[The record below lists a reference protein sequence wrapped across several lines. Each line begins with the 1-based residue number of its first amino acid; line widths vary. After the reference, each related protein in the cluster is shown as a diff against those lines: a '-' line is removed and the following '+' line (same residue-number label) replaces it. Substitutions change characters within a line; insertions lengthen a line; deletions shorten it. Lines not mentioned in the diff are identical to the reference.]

1 MNQEMEEAMSTIE
14 RTTIAPVG
22 TWSSDPVHSLVGFE
36 VSYLAGT
43 FRGQF
48 RDASVTLTVDDERHS
63 ILEGTAEV
71 VSVDVKDENLNA
83 HLLSPDFFDA
93 ENFPQLA
100 FKAEDITVDGDRITA
115 DGEITL
121 RGVTKPVTVTGTASA
136 PLEDPWGNLRLG
148 LTLTATVDRTD
159 FGLRWNNP
167 LPSGDAALANDVTI
181 IAELQLVKG

>member
-1 MNQEMEEAMSTIE
+1 MEDRMSTIDT
-14 RTTIAPVG
+14 TTIAPAG

-48 RDASVTLTVDDERHS
+48 RAASVTLTVGDDGQS
-63 ILEGTAEV
+63 TLEGTAEV
-71 VSVDVKDENLNA
+71 GSVDVKDENLNA

-100 FKAEDITVDGDRITA
+100 FEAEDITVDGDRVTA
-115 DGEITL
+115 NGEITI
-121 RGVTKPVTVTGTASA
+121 RGVTKPITVTGTASA

-167 LPSGDAALANDVTI
+167 LPGGDLALADEVTI
-181 IAELQLVKG
+181 IAELQLVKAA

>member
-1 MNQEMEEAMSTIE
+1 MSTTE
-14 RTTIAPVG
+14 TTPIAPAG
-22 TWSSDPVHSLVGFE
+22 TWDADPVHSLVGFE

-48 RDASVTLTVDDERHS
+48 RDAFVSLTVADDGHS
-63 ILEGTAEV
+63 TLEGTTEV
-71 VSVDVKDENLNA
+71 ASVDVKDENLNA

-100 FKAEDITVDGDRITA
+100 FKAEDISVDGDRITPH
-115 DGEITL
+115 GEITI
-121 RGVTKPVTVTGTASA
+121 RGVTEPVTVTGTASS

-181 IAELQLVKG
+181 IAELQLVKVA